1 MVELRDNPGYETRDA
16 QISPLVK
23 TGLFIF
29 ALMVISFVS
38 MTILFRV
45 FNYYQPMFDDPV
57 PPLATAR
64 VINNSPRLQVDPP
77 AEKLA
82 YDRKTEEMLSSLLND
97 GGMTNDQAVSE
108 ITNKLGSMAGSHAL
122 EILQQWKE
130 EDDGV

>member
-82 YDRKTEEMLSSLLND
+82 YDRKTEEMLSSYGWVDPHVKIARIPVERAIELVSD
-97 GGMTNDQAVSE
+97 G
-108 ITNKLGSMAGSHAL
+108 KLSLMEADL
-122 EILQQWKE
+122 
-130 EDDGV
+130 